1 MILGDG
7 KAAGDAAH
15 PRDTLDGLFRRAGV
29 RHADIIALA
38 DPPDRHTIDGV
49 EARWFTFAEADRAVS
64 AIANTLRQFDL
75 PADAVVAYQ
84 LPNTVENV
92 LTFLGILRAGMI
104 AAPLPLLW
112 RKADIVAALT
122 QVGAKVVITTTRA
135 EAYVAAETAMQAAAD
150 LFPVRFVCGFGER
163 LPDGIVSLDPLLSA
177 GNAVTV
183 PALPRDGDAARHVAA
198 ITWEI
203 TARGPVPVAR
213 SHAELLAAKP
223 PLTAG
228 DAPPSLLSAT
238 PPTSFAG
245 IALTLLPWLT
255 QGGTLHLHHGFD
267 PETFIMQ
274 TGERHCGTLVVPGPL
289 LEPLSD
295 AGFFSLPDIRQVVAL
310 WRAPDMLTGAA
321 PWHESPALIDAACF
335 GELGIVYTARRRG
348 EAPSPLQSSA
358 ALRLS
363 RNDDG
368 VLALS
373 GAMVATADLA
383 PGASDDDRPRLD
395 RRFGGVVATGY
406 RCRFEPRDESV
417 TVTAPPS
424 DLVGIGGYRLTRS
437 EIETT
442 ASLFGDA
449 TIAVLP
455 NALTGQRLAGAAED
469 GETVR
474 ALLAEQGSHALITGA
489 FGA

>member
-1 MILGDG
+1 MILGDSH
-7 KAAGDAAH
+7 AAASAPH
-15 PRDTLDGLFRRAGV
+15 DTLDGLFRRAGV

-38 DPPDRHTIDGV
+38 DPPDRHAIDGI

-64 AIANTLRQFDL
+64 AIAATLRQFDL
-75 PADAVVAYQ
+75 PADTVVAYQ

-122 QVGAKVVITTTRA
+122 QVGARA
-135 EAYVAAETAMQAAAD
+135 LVTAGRAGAYAAAATAMQAAAD
-150 LFPVRFVCGFGER
+150 LFPVRFVCGWGDG
-163 LPDGIVSLDPLLSA
+163 LSDGIVALDPLLSA
-177 GNAVTV
+177 GDVATV
-183 PALPRDGDAARHVAA
+183 PALPREGDAARHIAA

-213 SHAELLAAKP
+213 SHAELLAAMP
-223 PLTAG
+223 PLAVS
-228 DAPPSLLSAT
+228 DAAPLSLLSAT

-245 IALTLLPWLT
+245 IALTLLPWLAH
-255 QGGTLHLHHGFD
+255 GGTLHLHHGFD
-267 PETFIMQ
+267 PETFIVQ
-274 TGERHCGTLVVPGPL
+274 AGERHCGTIVVPGPL
-289 LEPLSD
+289 LEPLAD
-295 AGFFSLPDIRQVVAL
+295 AGFFSLPDVRQVAAL
-310 WRAPDMLTGAA
+310 WRAPEMLNNA
-321 PWHESPALIDAACF
+321 PAWHEAPALIDAAAF
-335 GELGIVYTARRRG
+335 GELGLVYAARPRG
-348 EAPSPLQSSA
+348 EAPAPLRSGA

-373 GAMVATADLA
+373 GAMLPSGDLA
-383 PGASDDDRPRLD
+383 PATPADDMPRLD

-417 TVTAPPS
+417 TVTAPPP
-424 DLVGIGGYRLTRS
+424 DLVGIGGYRLARS

-442 ASLFGDA
+442 ASLFGDT

-455 NALTGQRLAGAAED
+455 NALTGHRLAGAAED
-469 GETVR
+469 GETVA
-474 ALLAEQGSHALITGA
+474 ALLAEQGTHALIAGA